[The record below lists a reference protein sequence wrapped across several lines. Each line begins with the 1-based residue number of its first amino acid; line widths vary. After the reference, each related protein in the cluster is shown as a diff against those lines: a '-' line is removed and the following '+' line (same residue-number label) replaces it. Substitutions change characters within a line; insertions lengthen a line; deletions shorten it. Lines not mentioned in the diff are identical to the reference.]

1 MGGEPLLRPI
11 SFYEKALSLQL
22 RYAGG
27 RVVSNSIQTN
37 GTLLTDEWCQ
47 FLRRN
52 NFLVG
57 ISMDGTSAMHDRYRK
72 HKDGVSGSH
81 AEVLRGIEL
90 LKRHQVEYNIMA
102 VVNDYNVSDPIGF
115 YRYLKSL
122 GSDFIQFTPI
132 VERILPDG
140 HLAHIESREYSTV
153 HEHSVS
159 PARWGDFLC
168 ATFNEWVRHDV
179 GRVFVQLFDA
189 TLTNW
194 MGVAPGL
201 YTMAQYCG
209 HAGALEHDGTLYSCD
224 HFVFDA
230 YMLGNIR
237 RQSISELM
245 NSSRQIRFGRDKYD
259 FLPRQCREWLYL
271 FACWGECPKNRF
283 ARDRYGERGLNV
295 YV

>member
-1 MGGEPLLRPI
+1 
-11 SFYEKALSLQL
+11 
-22 RYAGG
+22 
-27 RVVSNSIQTN
+27 
-37 GTLLTDEWCQ
+37 
-47 FLRRN
+47 
-52 NFLVG
+52 
-57 ISMDGTSAMHDRYRK
+57 MDGTSAMHDRYRK

-90 LKRHQVEYNIMA
+90 QKRHQVEYNIMA
-102 VVNDYNVSDPIGF
+102 VINDYNVSNPIGF

-245 NSSRQIRFGRDKYD
+245 NSPRQIQFGRDKYD
-259 FLPRQCREWLYL
+259 FLPRQCRECPYL

-283 ARDRYGERGLNV
+283 ARDRYGERGLNYLCEGCYQFFE
-295 YV
+295 YVAPYMDRMKELLQNQLPPSKLCKI